1 MEHLLL
7 LYEIIKKMAHQ
18 IEMSTADTSA
28 QNVFHQTINLFG
40 RPIPSKTTF
49 SFGNAAQ
56 QNGNRPAPT
65 PAAASETSQKET
77 VNGNNFRLPVKVNT
91 TWTPFNVEMANYTD
105 RSHTFITWPKQ
116 MSQKRHEM
124 VSSGF
129 YYTGRGDVVQCFH
142 CGLALKHWDSTDC
155 VDSEHRKYAA
165 DCKFLLMVRGKQ

>member
-1 MEHLLL
+1 MEHLI
-7 LYEIIKKMAHQ
+7 LYEIIQKMAHQ
-18 IEMSTADTSA
+18 IEMSTADTST

-49 SFGNAAQ
+49 SFGN
-56 QNGNRPAPT
+56 RPAPN
-65 PAAASETSQKET
+65 PAAAETSQKET
-77 VNGNNFRLPVKVNT
+77 VNGNNFRLPVKVIT
-91 TWTPFNVEMANYTD
+91 TWTPFNVEMANSTD

>member
-1 MEHLLL
+1 MEHLILD
-7 LYEIIKKMAHQ
+7 EIIKKMAHQ
-18 IEMSTADTSA
+18 IEMSTDDAPA

-49 SFGNAAQ
+49 SFGNAARQ
-56 QNGNRPAPT
+56 NPPAPAPATATSEKGPVNGN
-65 PAAASETSQKET
+65 
-77 VNGNNFRLPVKVNT
+77 NNNNFRLPVKVNT
-91 TWTPFNVEMANYTD
+91 TWTPFNVEMANSTD

-155 VDSEHRKYAA
+155 VHAEHRKYAA

>member
-1 MEHLLL
+1 MD
-7 LYEIIKKMAHQ
+7 EIIKKMAHQ
-18 IEMSTADTSA
+18 IEMSTADAPA
-28 QNVFHQTINLFG
+28 QNVFHHTINLFG

-49 SFGNAAQ
+49 SFGNAAK
-56 QNGNRPAPT
+56 QNGNPPAST
-65 PAAASETSQKET
+65 PATATFQKET
-77 VNGNNFRLPVKVNT
+77 VNADNNFCLPVQVNT
-91 TWTPFNVEMANYTD
+91 TWTPFNVDMANSTD

-155 VDSEHRKYAA
+155 VHAEHRKYAA

>member
-1 MEHLLL
+1 MEHLILD
-7 LYEIIKKMAHQ
+7 EIIKKMAHQ
-18 IEMSTADTSA
+18 IEMSTADAPA

-49 SFGNAAQ
+49 SFGNAAK
-56 QNGNRPAPT
+56 QNGNPPAPT
-65 PAAASETSQKET
+65 PATATSQKET
-77 VNGNNFRLPVKVNT
+77 VNADNNFCLPVQVNT
-91 TWTPFNVEMANYTD
+91 TWTPFNVDMANSTD

-124 VSSGF
+124 VTPGF

-155 VDSEHRKYAA
+155 VDAEHRKYAA
-165 DCKFLLMVRGKQ
+165 DCKFLLMVRGIH